1 MAVLKVN
8 PNRSTMSGL
17 KVKLASAERGHK
29 LLKDKQ
35 DGLMRQFISLIRK
48 NKELREKVEKE
59 LSRSFGD
66 FLLASAAMSSEMLEE
81 ALSFP
86 NSKLS
91 VEIDAVNL
99 MSVNVP
105 KMKFNKE
112 EGGNM
117 YPYGYVNT
125 SVELDDAIARLSL
138 VMDHLLELAEIEKAC
153 QLMADE
159 IESTRRRVNALEYR
173 TIPDYRDTIRFIRMK
188 LDENDRA
195 TTTRLMKVKDLIAQ
209 QEELER
215 QKAKN

>member
-17 KVKLASAERGHK
+17 KTKLESAERGHK

-48 NKELREKVEKE
+48 NKDLREEVERE
-59 LSRSFGD
+59 LSKSFGD
-66 FLLASAAMSSEMLEE
+66 FLLASAAMSPEMLED
-81 ALSFP
+81 ALSSP
-86 NSKLS
+86 SQKLL
-91 VEIDAVNL
+91 VAIEAVNL

-105 KMKFNKE
+105 KMEFKRGDDE
-112 EGGNM
+112 TM
-117 YPYGYVNT
+117 YPYGFVNT
-125 SVELDDAIARLSL
+125 SAELDDAIARLNL
-138 VMDHLLELAEIEKAC
+138 VMDKLLELAEVEKAC

-173 TIPDYRDTIRFIRMK
+173 TIPDYRDTIKFIRMK

-195 TTTRLMKVKDLIAQ
+195 TTTRLMKVKELIAQ
-209 QEELER
+209 QELEAANNR
-215 QKAKN
+215 